1 MVNKINKKRKENI
14 IITLFLAPS
23 LLIFMIFILYPVFN
37 TIYLSFH
44 SWKGIYGSN
53 LIFVGFDNYIRVL
66 KSEHFYKALLN
77 SVYFLIGGFIILM
90 PLSFLLALLITSKL
104 KYTKLMKTSFF
115 MPIMLSITAVAL
127 MWVYIL
133 NPTFGAVN
141 TILRA
146 LGLNSLA
153 KEWLSTP
160 VLNVWSIVLVNEWT
174 YAGYNMLIFAS
185 GLISIPK
192 SIYESAEI
200 DGCVGIK
207 KLIYISIPLCKE
219 SFKIFSILCITG
231 CLKVFDLV
239 WAMTKGGPNRTSET
253 PATLLYNEA
262 FTFKSF
268 GTSAAIGVILLI
280 LGIILSISLTKTIF
294 KKEY

>member
-14 IITLFLAPS
+14 IIALFLAPS

-77 SVYFLIGGFIILM
+77 SLYFLIGGFIILM